1 MPTGRSSEGGPAR
14 STLLLLG
21 PRRSRKSR
29 GRVARRIPEG
39 IPGNEPS
46 DPKSA
51 RPSPRGLC
59 ASAVSVK
66 PLGSRERYTC
76 YLQRFNPSFV
86 IASRRQPD
94 PQNVWARSDLRGK
107 RLKPSRRHDL
117 CEPGPGVWPL
127 RLAKRQRGG
136 ERTPQPRPKLIVGRR
151 RDKFKVRQ
159 PTSGSISRPRPTR
172 RRTITY
178 RPVRR
183 RLRATHLKSGLHFP
197 SPLEASGL
205 RSRVRL
211 PWLPADQRSRLA
223 ELALRP
229 EPRPKALRGA
239 DALRHARRMSL
250 GEQSSTCRASTLH
263 WLSGLD
269 PDAVPVVD
277 RWSLF
282 RASAAHQRLE
292 VVVRPE
298 IVCVSLCV

>member
-1 MPTGRSSEGGPAR
+1 MICA
-14 STLLLLG
+14 
-21 PRRSRKSR
+21 SR
-29 GRVARRIPEG
+29 GLAFGPCG
-39 IPGNEPS
+39 WPN
-46 DPKSA
+46 
-51 RPSPRGLC
+51 
-59 ASAVSVK
+59 ASAVGRGCRS
-66 PLGSRERYTC
+66 PGLNSLLAGDETSSR
-76 YLQRFNPSFV
+76 FV
-86 IASRRQPD
+86 SPPA
-94 PQNVWARSDLRGK
+94 ARSRD
-107 RLKPSRRHDL
+107 
-117 CEPGPGVWPL
+117 PG
-127 RLAKRQRGG
+127 
-136 ERTPQPRPKLIVGRR
+136 
-151 RDKFKVRQ
+151 
-159 PTSGSISRPRPTR
+159 PTR

-205 RSRVRL
+205 RSPVRL

-269 PDAVPVVD
+269 PDAVPVVY